1 MRLVIM
7 ALCFRIRVPQI
18 SCQSYWLLIAQTDPG
33 CSELPRL
40 TFLESSGSLCKQQ
53 IKIMSTQGLGTAWG
67 SDLSLSRLG
76 YRLLNLSLPL
86 VLLLDMGLLG
96 VQIKEL

>member
-1 MRLVIM
+1 
-7 ALCFRIRVPQI
+7 
-18 SCQSYWLLIAQTDPG
+18 
-33 CSELPRL
+33 
-40 TFLESSGSLCKQQ
+40 
-53 IKIMSTQGLGTAWG
+53 MSTQGLGTAWG

-96 VQIKEL
+96 AQIKES